1 MRRIAGM
8 VFLIL
13 IVAAS
18 SFAKERVKDTYS
30 VNCGVLWP
38 AVKDSVRNSGYYAVV
53 FLDNTEMIA
62 TFAVG
67 SGNTLRINSA
77 VLDAK
82 GDACE
87 MQLQPL
93 YYGALFSNDSADFK
107 KRVDASLARL
117 QSSKPAAPAKPD
129 GDVK

>member
-1 MRRIAGM
+1 MKRVAGM
-8 VFLIL
+8 VLIL
-13 IVAAS
+13 LIAAVP
-18 SFAKERVKDTYS
+18 SFAKEHVKELYS

-38 AVKDSVRNSGYYAVV
+38 AVKDSVRNSGYYAVI

-67 SGNTLRINSA
+67 SGNSLRINSA

-82 GDACE
+82 GDTCE
-87 MQLQPL
+87 MQIQPL
-93 YYGALFSNDSADFK
+93 YFGALFSNDAGDFK

-117 QSSKPAAPAKPD
+117 QSLQPAVPAKPD
-129 GDVK
+129 RVVN